1 MPYVK
6 CISGHTSAR
15 GVQGYLEKNGR
26 ALATDFVN
34 LDAPVK
40 GIRDGLEDYEPFDWW
55 REMDSTRHS
64 FGNDAPWNGQR
75 ARTWKHYILSPNPED
90 GIGLG
95 AIRRLAIVWAKE
107 NFSDYEVAIV
117 YHDDNENGI
126 PHAHVVVNNTN
137 LVTGRRIQ
145 EPDPRAVKRSVQK
158 LAREMG
164 LSCFE
169 DAAGPAKAENARQAR
184 TRQKAHVG
192 RAERELE
199 ARGEYSWVADIRARV
214 SIARMVARNGAE
226 FKSVLK
232 TMGLDVKDNSPKAS
246 RRDWIYSFD
255 DRPTLRVSGE
265 KMGLSFGKEHLVRR
279 FESGSMGHLADAA
292 EREVFRIAANAYE
305 VGNIA
310 ELRKLSDAV
319 SVCEAL
325 GAQSIED
332 LVAAESRLPRGL
344 DSAKFAAAVEYMAGK
359 ELLPTG
365 RKPVIQGP
373 RLDAQQKP
381 WERGQP
387 SWMKGR
393 EPNERRQ
400 EQSLQGRQS
409 SNRDRGNRDAR

>member
-1 MPYVK
+1 M
-6 CISGHTSAR
+6 
-15 GVQGYLEKNGR
+15 L
-26 ALATDFVN
+26 F
-34 LDAPVK
+34 
-40 GIRDGLEDYEPFDWW
+40 
-55 REMDSTRHS
+55 
-64 FGNDAPWNGQR
+64 
-75 ARTWKHYILSPNPED
+75 
-90 GIGLG
+90 
-95 AIRRLAIVWAKE
+95 
-107 NFSDYEVAIV
+107 
-117 YHDDNENGI
+117 
-126 PHAHVVVNNTN
+126 
-137 LVTGRRIQ
+137 
-145 EPDPRAVKRSVQK
+145 RS
-158 LAREMG
+158 
-164 LSCFE
+164 
-169 DAAGPAKAENARQAR
+169 
-184 TRQKAHVG
+184 
-192 RAERELE
+192 
-199 ARGEYSWVADIRARV
+199 
-214 SIARMVARNGAE
+214 
-226 FKSVLK
+226 
-232 TMGLDVKDNSPKAS
+232 S

-265 KMGLSFGKEHLVRR
+265 KMGLSFGKEHLARR

-305 VGNIA
+305 VGDIA

-332 LVAAESRLPRGL
+332 LVAAENRLSRGL